1 MAEEAPMEPIE
12 DEKVPEEPAGEDSTK
27 TPEKNKPGK
36 TKAVAKGKAKSA
48 PVKKTPKAAEKKTE
62 KKPDKKT
69 PKAAEKE
76 TEKKPE
82 KNNSSAAEKETEK
95 KVQKKNPKTGDKKP
109 EKKAWC
115 MQVLKYKVSSVQ
127 GWRYS
132 TTFVSTAIMYTKA
145 CCTQVLKYKVWSTK
159 WKYSTW
165 GLGVYLWVD
174 KHVYLRLLHVPVSC

>member
-1 MAEEAPMEPIE
+1 MEPIE

-82 KNNSSAAEKETEK
+82 KNNSSAAEKERQGTRNQRRRHDVCK
-95 KVQKKNPKTGDKKP
+95 FSSTRFQVYKDGGTVQLLFQQQLCTPKPVAHKFSSTRFEVQNGSTVP
-109 EKKAWC
+109 EAW
-115 MQVLKYKVSSVQ
+115 VYTYELTS
-127 GWRYS
+127 
-132 TTFVSTAIMYTKA
+132 MYT
-145 CCTQVLKYKVWSTK
+145 
-159 WKYSTW
+159 
-165 GLGVYLWVD
+165 
-174 KHVYLRLLHVPVSC
+174 